1 MRRILAITL
10 LSTIAMIGASA
21 QQTGAGTRPDLAIDE
36 EHSHWLE
43 EVMRSIST
51 IKPGM
56 TRRQL
61 LRILTTEGGLYSRR
75 EGRYVY
81 KHCPYIKVI
90 VKFQPSDDSMDFGP
104 DDKIVEISK
113 PFLEFVISD

>member
-1 MRRILAITL
+1 VRRILAITL
-10 LSTIAMIGASA
+10 LCAIAMTGANA
-21 QQTGAGTRPDLAIDE
+21 QQSGADAKPGSTIDE
-36 EHSHWLE
+36 ERRHWLE

-61 LRILTTEGGLYSRR
+61 LRVLKTEGGLYTRS

-81 KHCPYIKVI
+81 KDCPYIKVI
-90 VKFQPSDDSMDFGP
+90 VKFQPTDDNMEFGP
-104 DDKIVEISK
+104 GDKIVEISQ
-113 PFLEFVISD
+113 PFLEFPISD

>member
-1 MRRILAITL
+1 VWRILAITL
-10 LSTIAMIGASA
+10 LSAIAMIGASA
-21 QQTGAGTRPDLAIDE
+21 QQTGAVRPDSTIDE
-36 EHSHWLE
+36 EHTHWLE

-61 LRILTTEGGLYSRR
+61 LRVLTTEGGLYSRR
-75 EGRYVY
+75 VGRYIY
-81 KHCPYIKVI
+81 KRCPYIKVI
-90 VKFQPSDDSMDFGP
+90 VKFQPSDDSMDFSP